1 MAFDDGLA
9 QRIREVLGGRS
20 DVEDRQMFGGI
31 AFLIAGNMA
40 CGVIGDELIVRMERE
55 DAARLLAEEPDTR
68 EFDMT
73 GRPMRNWVVVA
84 PEAIADDEDLEGWV
98 RRGESFAA
106 GLPPK

>member
-1 MAFDDGLA
+1 MPFDEGLA
-9 QRIREVLGGRS
+9 ERVRAVLDARS

-31 AFLIAGNMA
+31 AFLVAGNMA

-73 GRPMRNWVVVA
+73 GRPMRNWVMVA
-84 PEAIADDEDLEGWV
+84 PEALAGDEDLEHWV

>member
-1 MAFDDGLA
+1 MAFDEGLA
-9 QRIREVLGGRS
+9 ERIRAVLGGRS
-20 DVEDRQMFGGI
+20 DVEDKQMFGGI

-55 DAARLLAEEPDTR
+55 DAARLLAEVPGTR

-84 PEAIADDEDLEGWV
+84 PEAVADDDDLERWV
-98 RRGESFAA
+98 RRGEEFAA